1 MDWIPT
7 TQTLIDSKDII
18 LASNLEGKMIS
29 MGVSQQEFDAL
40 KREELRDSLESFMLA
55 SSIPSEEYKN
65 VLNFYQKTYAHMKDE
80 HPSTR
85 NDTLWNHRLEFL
97 ERCKKQDIHW
107 AFALH
112 NMGYSFVNNNVEV
125 IKDVGA
131 ICLLVSNTAVWL
143 WHRSAHEK
151 ALEVMNSDM
160 YSVYAPQS
168 MTRRLSKKVKIMRKS
183 KQEINV

>member
-40 KREELRDSLESFMLA
+40 KREELRDSLESFMLS

-85 NDTLWNHRLEFL
+85 NDALWNHRLEFL

-168 MTRRLSKKVKIMRKS
+168 MTRRLSRKVKVMRKS

>member
-40 KREELRDSLESFMLA
+40 KREELRDSLESFMIA

-85 NDTLWNHRLEFL
+85 NDALWNHRLEFL

-112 NMGYSFVNNNVEV
+112 KMGYSFVNNNVEV

-168 MTRRLSKKVKIMRKS
+168 MTRRLTKKAREIRKS
-183 KQEINV
+183 KEEVNV

>member
-1 MDWIPT
+1 MEWIPT

-40 KREELRDSLESFMLA
+40 KREELRDSLESFMIA

-85 NDTLWNHRLEFL
+85 NDALWNHRLEFL

-112 NMGYSFVNNNVEV
+112 KMGYSFVNNNVEV

-143 WHRSAHEK
+143 WHRFCCI
-151 ALEVMNSDM
+151 
-160 YSVYAPQS
+160 VYTP
-168 MTRRLSKKVKIMRKS
+168 LSL
-183 KQEINV
+183 

>member
-168 MTRRLSKKVKIMRKS
+168 MTRRLTKKAREIRKS
-183 KQEINV
+183 KEEVNV

>member
-151 ALEVMNSDM
+151 ALEIMNSDM
-160 YSVYAPQS
+160 YNVYAPQS
-168 MTRRLSKKVKIMRKS
+168 MSRRLSKKAKEIRKS
-183 KQEINV
+183 KEEINV

>member
-1 MDWIPT
+1 MEWIPT

-29 MGVSQQEFDAL
+29 MGVSQQEFDEL
-40 KREELRDSLESFMLA
+40 KREELRSSLESFMTA
-55 SSIPSEEYKN
+55 SGIPDEEYKN

-80 HPSTR
+80 HPSNR
-85 NDTLWNHRLEFL
+85 NDTIWNHRLEFL
-97 ERCKKQDIHW
+97 ERCKKQNIHW

-112 NMGYSFVNNNVEV
+112 KMGYTFLDNNVEV

-131 ICLLVSNTAVWL
+131 ICLLASNTAVWL

-151 ALEVMNSDM
+151 ALEIMNSDM
-160 YSVYAPQS
+160 YNVYAPQS
-168 MTRRLSKKVKIMRKS
+168 MTRRLNKKAKEMRKS
-183 KQEINV
+183 KEEINV

>member
-1 MDWIPT
+1 MEWIPT
-7 TQTLIDSKDII
+7 TQTLIDSKDMI

-40 KREELRDSLESFMLA
+40 KREELRDSLESFMLS

-168 MTRRLSKKVKIMRKS
+168 MTRRLTKKAREIRKS
-183 KQEINV
+183 KEEVNV